1 MAASAPPRPTARD
14 DSGSAGSTRFPP
26 IGDHAILGDAR
37 TALLVDGSGAVV
49 WMCLPR
55 FDSPPVFA
63 SLLDPRGGGRFRLAP
78 RAWTERRRRYLDGT
92 PVLETTFACE
102 GGTVRVRTHVP
113 VAEERSKRRQ
123 AWPDARVVCIA
134 RCLEGEVELEL
145 ACDPRPDFGRVPVRS
160 RPAGGLGWWFEW
172 GDTLAALA
180 AEFPLAA
187 SSAGGVRGTV
197 RLAAGETARASLSF
211 TRGLPGILPPLGPA
225 ADRVERESRAWWS
238 AWLERMD
245 YGGRYRD
252 AVAVSALALK
262 LLTFAPSGAVVAA
275 PTTSLPEAPGG
286 SRNWD
291 YRYCWLRDASWTY
304 RALSDLG
311 DGEEA
316 GAFFS
321 WLLHATRRTRPGVGV
336 LYDVYGRSPPAE
348 REVPGVEG
356 YRGARPVRV
365 GNGAR
370 DQFQLDV
377 YGELLVTAHH
387 HVERGGGIDASE
399 AALLDAVGKEIARRW
414 REPDQGIWE
423 VRGEPRRHTHSVAMA
438 WAGLDRL
445 ARLKEAGVVSG
456 DAGPVRREAEKIRAA
471 VEEEGTDPDDGG
483 FRSLFGGGGSDA
495 SLLQIPLLGLVDPGD
510 PRAVATHDRLRRDLD
525 RDGLLLRYPPGA
537 DDFDSIEGA
546 FGLCSCWEVE
556 YLARRGALDE
566 ARDRFERLLSAANDL
581 GLLSEEID
589 PGTNEALGNFPQAFT
604 HVGVIN
610 AALAV
615 EGESP

>member
-1 MAASAPPRPTARD
+1 MGFPASRSSASTRHA
-14 DSGSAGSTRFPP
+14 GSAGPERSPP
-26 IGDHAILGDAR
+26 IGDHAIVGDAR
-37 TALLVDGSGAVV
+37 TAALVDGTGAVV

-63 SLLDPRGGGRFRLAP
+63 SLLDAESGGRFRLGPP
-78 RAWTERRRRYLDGT
+78 RWSDRRRRYVDGT
-92 PVLETTFACE
+92 PVLETTFTCD
-102 GGTVRVRTHVP
+102 GGVVRVRAHVP
-113 VAEERSKRRQ
+113 VAEERVKTAR
-123 AWPDARVVCIA
+123 AWPDARIVFTA

-145 ACDPRPDFGRVPVRS
+145 VCDPRPDFGRASVRS
-160 RPAGGLGWWFEW
+160 RPAGALGWWFEW

-180 AEFPLAA
+180 AELPVGA
-187 SSAGGVRGTV
+187 SGDGSVRGTV
-197 RLAAGETARASLSF
+197 RIAAGETARASLSF
-211 TRGLPGILPPLGPA
+211 TRGLPGILPPLGPE
-225 ADRVERESRAWWS
+225 ADRLERQSRAWWA
-238 AWLERMD
+238 AWLDRMD
-245 YGGRYRD
+245 YAGSYGE

-311 DGEEA
+311 YGEEA
-316 GAFFS
+316 SAFFG

-348 REVPGVEG
+348 REVAGVEG

-399 AALLDAVGKEIARRW
+399 AGLLDAVGDEIAKRW

-423 VRGEPRRHTHSVAMA
+423 FRGPPRRHTHSVAMA

-445 ARLKEAGVVSG
+445 ARLKEAGIVRG
-456 DAGPVRREAEKIRAA
+456 DPGPVRREAEAIRAA
-471 VEEEGTDPDDGG
+471 VEDEGTDPEDGG
-483 FRSLFGGGGSDA
+483 FRSLLGGGGSDA
-495 SLLQIPLLGLVDPGD
+495 ALLQLPLLGLVDPAD
-510 PRAVATHDRLRRDLD
+510 PRATATHDRVRRDLD
-525 RDGLLLRYPPGA
+525 RNGLLLRYPPGS
-537 DDFDSIEGA
+537 DDFASTEGA

-566 ARDRFERLLSAANDL
+566 AHDRFERLLSCANDL

-589 PGTNEALGNFPQAFT
+589 PGTGEARGNFPQAFT

-610 AALAV
+610 AALALA
-615 EGESP
+615 GEET